1 VKRLILLIVAL
12 LACVGRLALHADSL
26 AQIHTPLGDLLLQ
39 LYDADKPATVG
50 NFQRYITNGLYRDS
64 IVQRWEPGF
73 VIQGGGYWITNRNT
87 TNAFFSTVVSFGNIT
102 NEFNV
107 GRTFSNTYG
116 TIAMA
121 RVSGETNSANSQ
133 WFINLTNNA
142 FLDSV
147 DGGFTVFGT
156 TLLGTN
162 VLNQFN
168 DVSTNGI
175 IWYVD
180 LSTIGYPDL
189 ATLPVLTNQLAT
201 WADIFPNFVYTDF
214 SLPAWPRVTAQ
225 VNADGTRL
233 LSWNSLSNFVNH
245 VDFTTN
251 LAVPWQTLVS
261 TNGVGGTMQFLDTN
275 APAAG
280 QFYRVR
286 VQ

>member
-1 VKRLILLIVAL
+1 MKRLILLVAL
-12 LACVGRLALHADSL
+12 WACVGRLALQADRL

-39 LYDADKPATVG
+39 LYDADKPATAG

-64 IVQRWEPGF
+64 IIQRWEAGF

-87 TNAFFSTVVSFGNIT
+87 TNAWFSAVVPFGNIT
-102 NEFNV
+102 NEYNV

-121 RVSGETNSANSQ
+121 RVSGQTNSANSE

-147 DGGFTVFGT
+147 DGGFTVFGK

-162 VLNQFN
+162 VLNRFN
-168 DVSTNGI
+168 DTSTNSG

-180 LSTIGYPDL
+180 LSTTVSADF
-189 ATLPVLTNQLAT
+189 ATLPVLAYNPTLA
-201 WADIFPNFVYTDF
+201 DLVYTDF
-214 SLPAWPRVTAQ
+214 SLPAWPQVTAQ

-233 LSWNSLSNFVNH
+233 LAWNSLSNFVNY
-245 VDFTTN
+245 VDFTTD
-251 LAVPWQTLVS
+251 LAAPWQTLVS
-261 TNGVGGTMQFLDTN
+261 TNGAGGTMQFLDTN
-275 APAAG
+275 APATG

-286 VQ
+286 VE

>member
-1 VKRLILLIVAL
+1 M
-12 LACVGRLALHADSL
+12 GT
-26 AQIHTPLGDLLLQ
+26 Q
-39 LYDADKPATVG
+39 
-50 NFQRYITNGLYRDS
+50 
-64 IVQRWEPGF
+64 F
-73 VIQGGGYWITNRNT
+73 VIQGGGWWVTNRNT
-87 TNAFFSTVVSFGNIT
+87 TNAEFSPVVPFGDIT

-107 GRTFSNTYG
+107 GRTFSNTCG

-121 RVSGETNSANSQ
+121 RVSGQTNSASSE

-168 DVSTNGI
+168 DVSTNSLL
-175 IWYVD
+175 WYVD
-180 LSTIGYPDL
+180 LSTLGYPDL
-189 ATLPVLTNQLAT
+189 ANLPVLSYTPT
-201 WADIFPNFVYTDF
+201 YADLVYTDF
-214 SLPAWPRVTAQ
+214 SLPAWPMVTAQ
-225 VNADGTRL
+225 LNADGTRL
-233 LSWNSLSNFVNH
+233 LSWNSLSNFVNY

-251 LAVPWQTLVS
+251 LAAPWQTLVS
-261 TNGVGGTMQFLDTN
+261 TNGAGGTMRFLDTN